1 MIEFTVYGEPIGKQ
15 RARVV
20 LRGSK
25 VSSFTPSKTRTYEK
39 LIRDTFM
46 VNRFNSFEDK
56 PVKITLKAFYPIPKS
71 NTKKMKE
78 NKLRGL
84 ILPCV
89 KPDIDNVCKSVL
101 DALNEVAFNDD
112 KQVVELELSKRYSNT
127 PRLEIKVEESG
138 LWE

>member
-1 MIEFTVYGEPIGKQ
+1 MEFTVYGEPIGKQ

-25 VSSFTPSKTRTYEK
+25 VSSFTPSKTKNYEK
-39 LIRDTFM
+39 LIRDTFI
-46 VNRFNSFEDK
+46 VNRFDSFGDK
-56 PVKITLKAFYPIPKS
+56 PLKITIKAFYPIPQS

-78 NKLRGL
+78 SKLRGL

-89 KPDIDNVCKSVL
+89 KPDIDNVSKSVL

-112 KQVVELELSKRYSNT
+112 KQVIELAVMKKYSNT
-127 PRLEIKVEESG
+127 PRLEIKVEEAG